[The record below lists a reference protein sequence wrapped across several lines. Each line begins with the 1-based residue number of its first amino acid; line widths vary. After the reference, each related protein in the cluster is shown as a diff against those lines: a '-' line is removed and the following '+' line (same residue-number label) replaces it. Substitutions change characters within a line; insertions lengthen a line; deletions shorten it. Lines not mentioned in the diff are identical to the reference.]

1 MKRTDTLSKAISL
14 MQIPAVA
21 IIILLHSYTTA
32 RGEISETN
40 STIYYYISYLL
51 SMEIG
56 NMGVPL
62 YFTISGILFFNNY
75 INIYSYKTKIKSR
88 IKTLVTPY
96 FCWNLITL
104 MILLVLQNIEVTR
117 THFSGNNKLILDYSI
132 TDFLKAF
139 WDKGSGTPV
148 LSPYWYIRNLFI
160 LQLFSPIIFIFIQ
173 HLKTA
178 YLIIVFGVWIITPTL
193 TFTYTSIFYF
203 SLGAYFSIHDIDLVK
218 MTNLYFKP
226 LIIFF
231 MVILGTEIFLH
242 FNVASPLLIYLQKV
256 LFITGVLC
264 FFALAI
270 KAVQHNIS
278 ISTSLIQASFFIYTT
293 HYPII
298 QGIRRISLKIVNK
311 SPSEIGNVCA
321 YLGSAIL
328 AFFICLF
335 LYKCMKSL
343 MPKTLAFITG
353 ERS

>member
-1 MKRTDTLSKAISL
+1 

-32 RGEISETN
+32 RGEISETS

-51 SMEIG
+51 SMDFG

-62 YFTISGILFFNNY
+62 YFTISGILFFNNFT
-75 INIYSYKTKIKSR
+75 NRYSYKKKIKSR

-96 FCWNLITL
+96 FFWNLITL
-104 MILLVLQNIEVTR
+104 MILLVLQSIEATKVF
-117 THFSGNNKLILDYSI
+117 FSGNNKLIMDYSI

-139 WDKGSGTPV
+139 WDTGGGTPV

-160 LQLFSPIIFIFIQ
+160 LQLFSPIIFIFTK
-173 HLKTA
+173 HLKAA
-178 YLIIVFGVWIITPTL
+178 YLIIVGGVWIMTPTL

-218 MTNLYFKP
+218 MTDLYFKP

-231 MVILGTEIFLH
+231 MVMLCTEIFLH
-242 FNVASPLLIYLQKV
+242 FNVASPLLIYQQKV
-256 LFITGVLC
+256 LFIIGVLC

-270 KAVQHNIS
+270 KAVQKNIS
-278 ISTSLIQASFFIYTT
+278 ISASLIQASFFIYTT

-298 QGIRRISLKIVNK
+298 QGIRRISMKIVNT
-311 SPSEIGNVCA
+311 SPSETGNICA

-328 AFFICLF
+328 TFFICLF
-335 LYKCMKSL
+335 LYKCIKSF
-343 MPKTLAFITG
+343 MPQTLAFITG

>member
-1 MKRTDTLSKAISL
+1 

-139 WDKGSGTPV
+139 
-148 LSPYWYIRNLFI
+148 
-160 LQLFSPIIFIFIQ
+160 
-173 HLKTA
+173 
-178 YLIIVFGVWIITPTL
+178 
-193 TFTYTSIFYF
+193 
-203 SLGAYFSIHDIDLVK
+203 
-218 MTNLYFKP
+218 
-226 LIIFF
+226 
-231 MVILGTEIFLH
+231 
-242 FNVASPLLIYLQKV
+242 
-256 LFITGVLC
+256 
-264 FFALAI
+264 
-270 KAVQHNIS
+270 
-278 ISTSLIQASFFIYTT
+278 
-293 HYPII
+293 
-298 QGIRRISLKIVNK
+298 
-311 SPSEIGNVCA
+311 
-321 YLGSAIL
+321 
-328 AFFICLF
+328 
-335 LYKCMKSL
+335 
-343 MPKTLAFITG
+343 
-353 ERS
+353 